1 MQTSSKTI
9 PKTAHNEPPCR
20 AEQVGSLLRP
30 SYLLHARKQFASHEI
45 GAAELRAVEDRAIRK
60 VVSKQESLGLQCIT
74 DGELRR
80 SYFHLDFLEK
90 IDGITVSGNIAA
102 SSDAADKVGFTP
114 PSISV
119 TDKIVH
125 GSPIFA
131 EDFAFLKSCN
141 VQNSKISIP
150 SPTMTHFRGGR
161 AAISK
166 TAYPDL
172 EEFYA
177 DMATCFQHEI
187 ESLYAAG
194 CRHIQLDDT
203 NLAYL
208 CDPKMC
214 EEAKQRGEDL
224 TRLPHTYAALIN
236 ESIKHNHDDLHI
248 SIHVCRGNFRS
259 TWFSQG
265 GYEAIAE
272 MLFNELDI
280 KNYFLEYDDARAGGF
295 EPLRFVPQHKS
306 VVLGLISSK
315 LDKLEEPKEIIIRIE
330 EASQYLPLDN
340 LCLSPQCGFAST
352 HHGNNLSEE
361 QQWAKLALVKEI
373 SDDVWGNAS

>member
-1 MQTSSKTI
+1 MQAANRVQPETVR
-9 PKTAHNEPPCR
+9 NEPPFR

-30 SYLLHARKQFASHEI
+30 PYLLHARKQFAEQAI
-45 GAAELRAVEDRAIRK
+45 DAATLRAVEDRAIRK
-60 VVSKQESLGLQCIT
+60 VVSKQESLGLECIT

-80 SYFHLDFLEK
+80 AYFHLDFLEK

-125 GSPIFA
+125 SRPIFA
-131 EDFAFLKSCN
+131 EDFAFVKTCN
-141 VQNSKISIP
+141 VPNPKMSIL
-150 SPTMTHFRGGR
+150 SPTMAHFRGGR
-161 AAISK
+161 AAIST

-177 DMATCFQHEI
+177 DLATCFRAEI
-187 ESLYAAG
+187 EALYAAG
-194 CRHIQLDDT
+194 CRYIQLDDT
-203 NLAYL
+203 NMAYL
-208 CDPKMC
+208 CDPQMC

-224 TRLPHTYAALIN
+224 AQLPHTYAALIN

-248 SIHVCRGNFRS
+248 SMHVCRGNFKS
-259 TWFSQG
+259 TWFAQG
-265 GYEAIAE
+265 GYEAVADV
-272 MLFNELDI
+272 LFNELNI
-280 KNYFLEYDDARAGGF
+280 ESYFLEYDDDRAGGF
-295 EPLRFVPQHKS
+295 KPLRFVPQHKS
-306 VVLGLISSK
+306 VVLGLVSSK
-315 LDKLEEPKEIIIRIE
+315 LAELEEPKKIISRIE
-330 EASQYLPLDN
+330 EASEFLSLDN
-340 LCLSPQCGFAST
+340 LCLSPQCGFSST

-373 SDDVWGNAS
+373 ADEVWG